1 MKKVISILVVLFTI
15 LTVNNLFAQSSST
28 KTATAG
34 NFTTDVDLFSSVTDW
49 SAVKLDKH
57 FEEAELDTSNI
68 NFGAAQ
74 KIDSLYLAEYIKYS
88 FPGTV
93 SGSTNSDDYYLKSE
107 NINAGGSFTTAVLLG
122 SYMDFV
128 PAIKLVFTQVPQKT
142 YTETTILDVT
152 TITSTDNTETTFGVE
167 AGLNVKADKLMI
179 KPYVNFYTY
188 NIHNNTQDAKDEQTH
203 FCLTGGAKIL
213 TAKKNNLQH
222 VFLFNGNFYFGDGD
236 PNPNGIINAA
246 YKIAYDLSDKASLA
260 ARLNIPFTYSN
271 LDKDNTSATL
281 GEIVS
286 LGAQL
291 KPTQKLNLNF
301 GAAITLPGVTFTTNI
316 NSGTNTKTQTTTT
329 TGNSARFFAG
339 LSYKVIENFLIDT
352 SFSLTPH
359 NNLGNALGNLN
370 IVFSY
375 KK

>member
-1 MKKVISILVVLFTI
+1 M
-15 LTVNNLFAQSSST
+15 
-28 KTATAG
+28 
-34 NFTTDVDLFSSVTDW
+34 
-49 SAVKLDKH
+49 
-57 FEEAELDTSNI
+57 E
-68 NFGAAQ
+68 
-74 KIDSLYLAEYIKYS
+74 
-88 FPGTV
+88 
-93 SGSTNSDDYYLKSE
+93 
-107 NINAGGSFTTAVLLG
+107 
-122 SYMDFV
+122 
-128 PAIKLVFTQVPQKT
+128 
-142 YTETTILDVT
+142 
-152 TITSTDNTETTFGVE
+152 
-167 AGLNVKADKLMI
+167 
-179 KPYVNFYTY
+179 
-188 NIHNNTQDAKDEQTH
+188 TH
-203 FCLTGGAKIL
+203 FCLTAGSKFI

-222 VFLFNGNFYFGDGD
+222 VFIVNGNFYFGDGD

-281 GEIVS
+281 GEVVS

-316 NSGTNTKTQTTTT
+316 NPDTNTKTQTTTT